1 MECVCGRT
9 RGDQQEPTEQS
20 EKGRWRAR
28 PSALVENG
36 CGCFVPDLT
45 RLTIPPCEEA
55 RHETFYHRLSR
66 RATVNTSKAPTT
78 RWIATSASY

>member
-1 MECVCGRT
+1 MQRLGDSGKSKT
-9 RGDQQEPTEQS
+9 RAAEVRQKKTER
-20 EKGRWRAR
+20 GRWRAW

-55 RHETFYHRLSR
+55 RHETFYHRSGR
-66 RATVNTSKAPTT
+66 RATVNTNKP
-78 RWIATSASY
+78 TSARW